1 MPSER
6 IAKRMAALGLCSRR
20 EAERWI
26 EQGRVAVN
34 GNILDTPAML
44 VSAEDVIA
52 IDGIVSKTQKISA
65 PRLFLYHKP
74 QGLVTSHK
82 DEKGRTTVFDALPKN
97 LPRVISV
104 GRLDLNS
111 EGLLLLTTSG
121 ALARALE
128 LPKNAMERI
137 YRVRINGQITESQ
150 MARLARGITVDEVKY
165 RPIHVVPE
173 QGKETG
179 RNRWVTVTLHEGKN
193 REIRRVFDDLSLP
206 VSRLIR
212 VGYGPFGLGNMEP
225 GDVEEVPTRQVKSIC
240 TDYDLKYM

>member
-1 MPSER
+1 MSHER

-26 EQGRVAVN
+26 EQRRVMVN
-34 GNILDTPAML
+34 GNILDTPATL
-44 VSAEDVIA
+44 VGPEDVIA
-52 IDGIVSKTQKISA
+52 VDGIVSKTQKATA

-74 QGLVTSHK
+74 EGLVTSHK
-82 DEKGRTTVFDALPKN
+82 DEKGRMTVFDALPKN

-121 ALARALE
+121 ALARAME
-128 LPKNAMERI
+128 LPKNAMERS

-150 MARLARGITVDEVKY
+150 IARLARGITVDAVKY
-165 RPIHVVPE
+165 RPIKVVPE
-173 QGKETG
+173 NGKETG
-179 RNRWVTVTLHEGKN
+179 RNRWVEVTLHEGKN
-193 REIRRVFDDLSLP
+193 REIRKVFDSLSLP

-212 VGYGPFGLGNMEP
+212 VGYGPFGLGKMEP
-225 GDVEEVPTRQVKSIC
+225 GDIEEVSPEHVREVMQELGEV
-240 TDYDLKYM
+240 